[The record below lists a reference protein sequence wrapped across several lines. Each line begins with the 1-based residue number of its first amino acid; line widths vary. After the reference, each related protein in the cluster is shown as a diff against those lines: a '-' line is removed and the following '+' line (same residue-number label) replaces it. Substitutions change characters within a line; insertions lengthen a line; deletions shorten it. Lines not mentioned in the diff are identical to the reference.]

1 MTRTISCLALLL
13 VAPWNLGCVT
23 CDAPFDNQYSGQGG
37 IVERPHGTQGRAN
50 SAFVPTHQNAPAVEP
65 GRPTAA
71 MGMQPLPLTLPVHQ
85 REPVYSS
92 GPGEPY

>member
-1 MTRTISCLALLL
+1 MTRTLFCLALLV

-23 CDAPFDNQYSGQGG
+23 CDSPFDNQYGGQGG

-50 SAFVPTHQNAPAVEP
+50 SAFVPTHQDPPSAEP

-71 MGMQPLPLTLPVHQ
+71 MNIQPLPLPLPVHHREAVYSGGP
-85 REPVYSS
+85 REPY
-92 GPGEPY
+92 